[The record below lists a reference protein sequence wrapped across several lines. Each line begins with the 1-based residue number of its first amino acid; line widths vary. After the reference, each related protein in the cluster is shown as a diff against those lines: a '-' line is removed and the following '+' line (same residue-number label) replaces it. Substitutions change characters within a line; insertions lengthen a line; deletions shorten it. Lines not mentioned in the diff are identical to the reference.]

1 MTQLDHAAVA
11 AIRSAA
17 TSAAVGLFA
26 ALALGA
32 AGLAVAH
39 SIPLPRAAPVTSPA
53 AADLN
58 TTIGLWRERSPNPER
73 PLPVETV
80 DCATACIPPASAA
93 RMG

>member
-39 SIPLPRAAPVTSPA
+39 SIPLPRAAP
-53 AADLN
+53 
-58 TTIGLWRERSPNPER
+58 
-73 PLPVETV
+73 
-80 DCATACIPPASAA
+80 
-93 RMG
+93 